1 MIVPMENKTPVW
13 INQIEKLINKALGL
27 DEETL
32 YALAQLQGKVIAFEF
47 INTKLN
53 VFLFPA
59 ENGLTIHTAYEEKPD
74 VLIKGTPT
82 NFIMMMTSSKQGATG
97 IPTDMQVIGDISLG
111 QRFQDIMQ
119 NIEIDLEEPLSRWIG
134 DSMAYQIGK
143 FVRGTGRFAANT
155 SKILAMDLS
164 EYLRFEIEMLPDDLL
179 VDDFSKEVD
188 LLREDV
194 DRFAQRVN
202 KLEARINNKE
212 QGK

>member
-1 MIVPMENKTPVW
+1 MIAPMENKTPVW